1 MLHLFHNS
9 QKVEAIQ
16 VSTNWWMTN
25 KTWYMQYKDYHSYI
39 ERKEVKT
46 RYNMDEIWK
55 HAQWKKSDKNGQ
67 ILYDS
72 TYIKYLWFDT

>member
-1 MLHLFHNS
+1 
-9 QKVEAIQ
+9 
-16 VSTNWWMTN
+16 
-25 KTWYMQYKDYHSYI
+25 MQYKDYHSYI

-55 HAQWKKSDKNGQ
+55 NAQWKKSDKNGQ